1 MQGRGEAAQD
11 KAAQDP
17 AELVE
22 ADRPKARRQDPV
34 LIINATGIYTVI
46 DGVTLRFD
54 DGRGLRGRAL
64 QCLIADQQRDNRT
77 AAETQVPSH
86 D

>member
-11 KAAQDP
+11 K

-22 ADRPKARRQDPV
+22 ADRPKARRQDPM
-34 LIINATGIYTVI
+34 LIIDKTGIHAVV
-46 DGVTLRFD
+46 DGVAVRFD

-64 QCLIADQQRDNRT
+64 QCLIADLERDDRP
-77 AAETQVPSH
+77 AVK
-86 D
+86 